1 MQQHVERDT
10 AHEPGPQ
17 THQDHEIDLLLD
29 HQDDVHRQD
38 GQRIEG
44 QDAARAWH
52 PDTAAMPLAD
62 DPESASAVDTGTRSR
77 RPFGKATTL
86 ILVLLLASIA
96 WVAYGRLTRS
106 AAALAPEPAAL
117 AQPAEPSVTADP
129 AKADPVSAGVS
140 PAASLT
146 TAAAS
151 SPASQ
156 SAVTSSVATP
166 QALPEPTY
174 PDLPAIDAAPESAST
189 PRPGTVEPGAA
200 SLGTVA
206 ITGVQDQ
213 RLERLESQLARIET
227 LLTQR
232 PPSQAAPAV
241 PAANAAVSATRP
253 QVRPRVPAAKPAAAV
268 KPEEPKIAGQ
278 LLSVDLWDGRPSIVV
293 GTGETADQRVRV
305 LQQGDSYNGITLKSI
320 DVAARRATFDVGQ
333 GRLVQL
339 SVEGQ

>member
-10 AHEPGPQ
+10 AQEPGQQ
-17 THQDHEIDLLLD
+17 THRDHEIDLLLD

-38 GQRIEG
+38 GQPIDG

-62 DPESASAVDTGTRSR
+62 DPASAVDTGTRSR

-86 ILVLLLASIA
+86 ILVLLLALIA
-96 WVAYGRLTRS
+96 WMDYSRWIRS
-106 AAALAPEPAAL
+106 DATLAPEPAAL
-117 AQPAEPSVTADP
+117 AQPAEPSATADAAQADP
-129 AKADPVSAGVS
+129 ASVASNPAD
-140 PAASLT
+140 SLP
-146 TAAAS
+146 TAA
-151 SPASQ
+151 PSQ
-156 SAVTSSVATP
+156 SASPSVATASAVAP
-166 QALPEPTY
+166 QALPEPTH
-174 PDLPAIDAAPESAST
+174 PELPAIDAAPKATRT
-189 PRPGTVEPGAA
+189 PEPGAA

-232 PPSQAAPAV
+232 SPSQAAPAV
-241 PAANAAVSATRP
+241 PAAPAANAVVSATRP

-320 DVAARRATFDVGQ
+320 DVAPRRATFDVGQ
-333 GRLVQL
+333 GRLVHL